1 VVEKIIK
8 QVDAARQ
15 SPHRYMLMPAVT
27 TLPATPSGNTRPLP
41 KMPKIELT
49 RGSSSSAGRERGS
62 APTVSKKQL
71 VYYDAEQIKAMT
83 NGFDLKCMLGQGGC
97 GRVFKGCTAE
107 GVDVAVKV
115 CVCVCVCVYVRACVR
130 FCVCVCARAFVCV
143 CVCGGGSA
151 EGVDVA
157 DRCFTM
163 RERVKATEL
172 RCSSIWLA
180 KSGMPK
186 ERGESALARSK
197 ETY

>member
-15 SPHRYMLMPAVT
+15 SPHRYMLIPAVT

-115 CVCVCVCVYVRACVR
+115 CVCVCVRACGS
-130 FCVCVCARAFVCV
+130 VCVCARARLCV
-143 CVCGGGSA
+143 CVFVEVGALKVS
-151 EGVDVA
+151 
-157 DRCFTM
+157 T
-163 RERVKATEL
+163 
-172 RCSSIWLA
+172 WLTGA
-180 KSGMPK
+180 S
-186 ERGESALARSK
+186 L
-197 ETY
+197 

>member
-1 VVEKIIK
+1 
-8 QVDAARQ
+8 
-15 SPHRYMLMPAVT
+15 MPAVT

-115 CVCVCVCVYVRACVR
+115 CVCVCVCACVRACGS
-130 FCVCVCARAFVCV
+130 VCARARAFVCV

-186 ERGESALARSK
+186 DPFGSARERSK

>member
-1 VVEKIIK
+1 MVEKIIK

-49 RGSSSSAGRERGS
+49 RGSSSSAGRERSS
-62 APTVSKKQL
+62 AHTVSKKQL

-115 CVCVCVCVYVRACVR
+115 CVCDCLHACGSVRMCV
-130 FCVCVCARAFVCV
+130 RAFVCMRV
-143 CVCGGGSA
+143 YVCGGGSA

-157 DRCFTM
+157 DRCCTM
-163 RERVKATEL
+163 RERVKPTEL

-180 KSGMPK
+180 KSGIPK
-186 ERGESALARSK
+186 EPGESALAGSK